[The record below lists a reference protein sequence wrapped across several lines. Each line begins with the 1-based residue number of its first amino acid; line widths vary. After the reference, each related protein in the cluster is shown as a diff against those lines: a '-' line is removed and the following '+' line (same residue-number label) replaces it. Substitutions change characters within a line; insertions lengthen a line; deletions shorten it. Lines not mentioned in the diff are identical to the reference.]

1 MKSMFLAAAASGL
14 VMLVLVGS
22 TDAGE
27 KKKKMM
33 PIPKL
38 KTGKMGQV
46 PNPDKATI
54 LAMHKGQY
62 ILHARGAR

>member
-1 MKSMFLAAAASGL
+1 MKSMVLAASALA
-14 VMLVLVGS
+14 MLVLVGS

-38 KTGKMGQV
+38 KTGKVGQV
-46 PNPDKATI
+46 PDPDKATI
-54 LAMHKGQY
+54 LAMP
-62 ILHARGAR
+62 

>member
-1 MKSMFLAAAASGL
+1 
-14 VMLVLVGS
+14 MLVLVGP

-27 KKKKMM
+27 KKKKMMM

-46 PNPDKATI
+46 PEPDKATI
-54 LAMHKGQY
+54 LAMP
-62 ILHARGAR
+62 